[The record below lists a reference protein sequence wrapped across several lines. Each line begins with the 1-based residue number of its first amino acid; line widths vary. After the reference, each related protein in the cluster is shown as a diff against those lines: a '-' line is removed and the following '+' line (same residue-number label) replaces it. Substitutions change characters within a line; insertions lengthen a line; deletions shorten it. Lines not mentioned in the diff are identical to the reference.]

1 MEESKKNLVE
11 KVNTSFHCMFT
22 SLKNY
27 FQQRVPFGPCLT
39 NFCKTEEH
47 LYKFILQ
54 NRKAYTTKFEE
65 LWPFLMQRGIFLVAL
80 IIQARTTQRIIPLV
94 NSIEDIL
101 DVSEGRTYHHT

>member
-11 KVNTSFHCMFT
+11 KVNTSFHCMST

-65 LWPFLMQRGIFLVAL
+65 LAIFNA
-80 IIQARTTQRIIPLV
+80 TWNFSCGP
-94 NSIEDIL
+94 
-101 DVSEGRTYHHT
+101 YHPSQNFTEE